1 MIWVTRRDGSQLLLN
16 DDQILYVEAQGDTL
30 VTLADGN
37 KLRVLESADELT
49 RRIARWRRQVLGL
62 ALVSADELEDG
73 G

>member
-1 MIWVTRRDGSQLLLN
+1 LIWVTRRDGSQLLLN